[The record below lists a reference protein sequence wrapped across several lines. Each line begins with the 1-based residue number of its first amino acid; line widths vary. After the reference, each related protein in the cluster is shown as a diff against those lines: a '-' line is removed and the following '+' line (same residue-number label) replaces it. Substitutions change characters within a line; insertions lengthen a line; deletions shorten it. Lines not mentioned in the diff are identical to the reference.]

1 MTGTRMMEKTAGM
14 RLAASRGRVSPMV
27 TTVAVAMLVVAM
39 VCTAGLIIWNLH
51 VRVEAESRAALAKL
65 SLVIAEQT
73 SRSLQSVDIVL
84 KQTADRVA
92 ADGLT
97 SPDAVRAHM
106 GTQAMHRHLIDLATN
121 LSQIS
126 DLFLVDADGWVIS
139 TARFWPPPPDLTVT
153 DREQFKYLRD
163 HNDGALF
170 VSEPVLGKMTGAW
183 TIFLA
188 RRLNDAQGRFLGIVE
203 AGVLLKHF
211 EEFYAA
217 VALGDGGCIAL
228 SRRDGVMLAR
238 YPVVEDWI
246 GHVSPGVFLAK
257 GTDRGEGWST
267 GPDGATR
274 YLAVSSVGNFPLFV
288 TAALT
293 KETLQ
298 GSWPRDATVLLLG
311 ALGALAGVLLLL
323 ATLGRSIR
331 GVRHSEALLARQNL
345 LLEKNGQQLLEAQRI
360 GKLGH
365 WEVGAVGSGAIWSP
379 ELFAIAGLPAMP
391 RVPFTTLLSLLHPD
405 DVEEYQRLR
414 KLAWDTGTTL
424 SHEQRWIRPDGQLRW
439 VRMQAEQRR
448 DPDGRVSG
456 IFGVVLDITDLK
468 TAEEAATNS
477 RRVLFDAIDSFSQ
490 GFILFDKDDRFVLV
504 NSRFKEMFPD
514 LEPLLQPGTLYTDI
528 LRAGYRHGNF
538 EDGDDGLEALM
549 DWMMTWHRKPMQA
562 MEQHLHDGRWI
573 RLTEHRTSDGGT
585 VGLRTDI
592 TEFKA
597 LGAARA
603 QRVADLE
610 AARNDLERQKQELL
624 ATSAALSAAK
634 EAAETA
640 NRAKSDFLAMMSHEI
655 RTPMTGM
662 MGMIGLLC
670 DTRLDEEQ
678 QNLANM
684 ARESTN
690 NLLVVIN
697 DILDFSKLEAGKLT
711 LESIDFSLQPVI
723 GGVVSLL
730 GANARGKGV
739 QLESALGS
747 DIPAWINGDPN
758 RIRQVLLNLTGNAIK
773 FTERGAVR
781 IVASHRE
788 LAGEAIELRIEVIDS
803 GIGIPADVQTNLFSP
818 FTQADN
824 SVSRKYGGTGLGLAI
839 SKQLCAVMGGAIGV
853 HSEPGRGST
862 FWFTVQ
868 CRRAEVPTVPA
879 PPIQPV
885 SESMGRTFQILV
897 AEDSPMIRILITKL
911 LKKRGHQADL
921 VVNGREAVEAVQRKA
936 YDLILMDMQMP
947 EMDGVTATI
956 AIRALSG
963 PERAIPVIALTGNAL
978 VGQRESYIAAGMSD
992 YLPKPITPDD
1002 LYAAID
1008 RWGAAGV
1015 HGPLPLLEPVQ

>member
-1 MTGTRMMEKTAGM
+1 
-14 RLAASRGRVSPMV
+14 MV

-84 KQTADRVA
+84 KQTADRLA

-97 SPDAVRAHM
+97 SPDVVRAHM
-106 GTQAMHRHLIDLATN
+106 GTQAMHQHLIDLATN

-126 DLFLVDADGWVIS
+126 DLFLIDADGRVIS
-139 TARFWPPPPDLTVT
+139 TGNFWPPPPDLTVT

-163 HNDGALF
+163 HDDGTLF
-170 VSEPVLGKMTGAW
+170 VSEPVRGKMTGAW

-188 RRLNDAQGRFLGIVE
+188 RRLNDAHGRFLGMVE

-211 EEFYAA
+211 EEFYAS
-217 VALGDGGCIAL
+217 VELGDGGSIAL
-228 SRRDGVMLAR
+228 SRRDGITLVR
-238 YPVVEDWI
+238 YPPSKVGRLSHGVSLVEGT
-246 GHVSPGVFLAK
+246 GH
-257 GTDRGEGWST
+257 GEGWSI
-267 GPDGATR
+267 GSDGVTR
-274 YLAVSSVGNFPLFV
+274 YVAVNSVGNFPLFV
-288 TAALT
+288 TAALS

-298 GSWPRDATVLLLG
+298 GTWPRDAAILMLG
-311 ALGALAGVLLLL
+311 AAGALAGVLLLL
-323 ATLGRSIR
+323 ATLGKSIR

-345 LLEKNGQQLLEAQRI
+345 LLEKSGQQLLEAQRI

-365 WEVGAVGSGAIWSP
+365 WEADAAGLSAIWSP
-379 ELFAIAGLPAMP
+379 ELFEIAGIAAMP
-391 RVPFTTLLSLLHPD
+391 AVPFATVLSLLHPD

-414 KLAWDTGTTL
+414 QHAWDAGTTL

-448 DPDGRVSG
+448 GPDGRVSG

-468 TAEEAATNS
+468 IAEEAATNS

-528 LRAGYRHGNF
+528 LRAGYRHGSF

-603 QRVADLE
+603 QRMADLE

-711 LESIDFSLQPVI
+711 LESIDFSLQAVI

-839 SKQLCAVMGGAIGV
+839 SKQLCAMMGGAIGV
-853 HSEPGRGST
+853 HSDPGRGST

-868 CRRAEVPTVPA
+868 CRRAEVPTVSA
-879 PPIQPV
+879 PPIQPI
-885 SESMGRTFQILV
+885 SESMGRTFKILV

-936 YDLILMDMQMP
+936 YDLVLMDMQMP
-947 EMDGVTATI
+947 EMDGVSATI

-978 VGQRESYIAAGMSD
+978 VGQRESCVAAGMSD

-1008 RWGAAGV
+1008 RWGAAAV
-1015 HGPLPLLEPVQ
+1015 HGPLSPLEQVQ